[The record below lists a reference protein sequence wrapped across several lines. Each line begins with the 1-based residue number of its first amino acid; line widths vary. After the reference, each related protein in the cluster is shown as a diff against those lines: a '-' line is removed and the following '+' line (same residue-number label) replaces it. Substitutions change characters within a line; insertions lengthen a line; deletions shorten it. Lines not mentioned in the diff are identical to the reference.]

1 MLKKEM
7 FQIVF
12 EMRKI
17 TNSLSI
23 LSFLVLLLAVVS
35 CKNEKKQKEEE
46 KAKVSAIYG
55 SVIAIGKVIPEDGWV
70 QISSP
75 VSAEI
80 KEIRVKEGDEV
91 EQGQVLMI
99 LKENS
104 EELDVAQSQAQLES
118 LKAAHQ
124 TNLSDLAKQDIIL
137 QELKS
142 KYETSKALFAKNA
155 ETKEK
160 VENDL
165 SNLKQQEELI
175 SGLRIQIKANKASEK
190 EQSILISK
198 NKQSL
203 QDYQITAIKKGVI
216 AELNVQLGQTING
229 TEELGKIVDKD
240 NIIIEAEVD
249 ELFAD
254 SVKIG
259 QTVDINFVGKP
270 TVIGKGKIVYV
281 SPTLMNK
288 SILFETANEAED
300 RRVRRIRIEPEKNP
314 SLLINSKVECKV
326 KL

>member
-23 LSFLVLLLAVVS
+23 LSFLILLLTVVS

-175 SGLRIQIKANKASEK
+175 SGLRSQIKANKASEK
-190 EQSILISK
+190 EQSIVISK

>member
-175 SGLRIQIKANKASEK
+175 SGLRSQIKANKASEK
-190 EQSILISK
+190 EQSIVISK

-203 QDYQITAIKKGVI
+203 QDYQITAVKKGVI

-229 TEELGKIVDKD
+229 TEELGKIADKD

-254 SVKIG
+254 SVKLG
-259 QTVDINFVGKP
+259 QSVDINFVGKP

>member
-104 EELDVAQSQAQLES
+104 GELDVAQSQAQLES

-175 SGLRIQIKANKASEK
+175 SGLRSQIKANKAQKRS
-190 EQSILISK
+190 
-198 NKQSL
+198 N
-203 QDYQITAIKKGVI
+203 
-216 AELNVQLGQTING
+216 
-229 TEELGKIVDKD
+229 
-240 NIIIEAEVD
+240 
-249 ELFAD
+249 LF
-254 SVKIG
+254 
-259 QTVDINFVGKP
+259 
-270 TVIGKGKIVYV
+270 
-281 SPTLMNK
+281 
-288 SILFETANEAED
+288 
-300 RRVRRIRIEPEKNP
+300 
-314 SLLINSKVECKV
+314 
-326 KL
+326 

>member
-175 SGLRIQIKANKASEK
+175 SGLRSQIKANKASEK

-203 QDYQITAIKKGVI
+203 QDYLITAIKKGVI

-259 QTVDINFVGKP
+259 QSVDINFVGKP

>member
-1 MLKKEM
+1 
-7 FQIVF
+7 
-12 EMRKI
+12 MRKI

-175 SGLRIQIKANKASEK
+175 SGLRGQIKANKASEK

-203 QDYQITAIKKGVI
+203 QDYLITAIKKGVI

-259 QTVDINFVGKP
+259 QSVDINFVGKP

>member
-46 KAKVSAIYG
+46 KAKASAIYG

-175 SGLRIQIKANKASEK
+175 SGLRSQIKANKASEK
-190 EQSILISK
+190 EQSIVISK

-203 QDYQITAIKKGVI
+203 QDYLITAIKKGVI

>member
-175 SGLRIQIKANKASEK
+175 SGLRSQIKANKASEK

-300 RRVRRIRIEPEKNP
+300 RRVRRIRIEPKKNP

>member
-175 SGLRIQIKANKASEK
+175 SGLRSQIKANKASEK

-254 SVKIG
+254 SVKLG
-259 QTVDINFVGKP
+259 QSVDINFVGKP

-300 RRVRRIRIEPEKNP
+300 RRVRRIRIEPEKNS

>member
-1 MLKKEM
+1 
-7 FQIVF
+7 
-12 EMRKI
+12 MRKI

-91 EQGQVLMI
+91 EQGQVLMS

-175 SGLRIQIKANKASEK
+175 SGLRSQIKANKASEK

-203 QDYQITAIKKGVI
+203 QDYLITAIKKGVI

-259 QTVDINFVGKP
+259 QSVDINFVGKP

>member
-1 MLKKEM
+1 
-7 FQIVF
+7 
-12 EMRKI
+12 MRKI

-175 SGLRIQIKANKASEK
+175 SGLRSQIKANKASEK

-259 QTVDINFVGKP
+259 QSVDINFVGKP

>member
-175 SGLRIQIKANKASEK
+175 SGLRSQIKANKASEK
-190 EQSILISK
+190 ERSILISK

>member
-17 TNSLSI
+17 TSSLSI

-175 SGLRIQIKANKASEK
+175 SGLRSQIKANKASEK

-203 QDYQITAIKKGVI
+203 QDYLITAIKKGVI

>member
-175 SGLRIQIKANKASEK
+175 SGLRSQIKANKATEK

-203 QDYQITAIKKGVI
+203 QDYLITAIKKGVI

-229 TEELGKIVDKD
+229 NEELGKIVDKD

-259 QTVDINFVGKP
+259 QSVDINFVGKP

-300 RRVRRIRIEPEKNP
+300 RRVRRIRIEPEKIS
-314 SLLINSKVECKV
+314 SLLINSKIECKV

>member
-1 MLKKEM
+1 
-7 FQIVF
+7 
-12 EMRKI
+12 
-17 TNSLSI
+17 
-23 LSFLVLLLAVVS
+23 
-35 CKNEKKQKEEE
+35 
-46 KAKVSAIYG
+46 
-55 SVIAIGKVIPEDGWV
+55 WV

-175 SGLRIQIKANKASEK
+175 SGLRSQIKANKASEK
-190 EQSILISK
+190 EQS
-198 NKQSL
+198 
-203 QDYQITAIKKGVI
+203 
-216 AELNVQLGQTING
+216 
-229 TEELGKIVDKD
+229 
-240 NIIIEAEVD
+240 
-249 ELFAD
+249 
-254 SVKIG
+254 KIG
-259 QTVDINFVGKP
+259 RA
-270 TVIGKGKIVYV
+270 
-281 SPTLMNK
+281 SCR
-288 SILFETANEAED
+288 E
-300 RRVRRIRIEPEKNP
+300 RV
-314 SLLINSKVECKV
+314 
-326 KL
+326 

>member
-175 SGLRIQIKANKASEK
+175 SGLRSQIKANKASEK

-229 TEELGKIVDKD
+229 NEELGKIADKD

-254 SVKIG
+254 SVKLG
-259 QTVDINFVGKP
+259 QSVDINFVGKP

>member
-175 SGLRIQIKANKASEK
+175 SGLRSQIKANKASEK

-240 NIIIEAEVD
+240 NIIIQAEVD